1 MKETHRIH
9 NFSAGPAVLPEEVLR
24 EAQQAL
30 WDVDGTGIGI
40 LEHSHRGGPF
50 EKIVAQTE
58 ADCRKLAGIPDDY
71 AVLFLTG
78 GASTQFFMLPA
89 NLLPEGETADYLVT
103 GAWSEKAVAEAK
115 RYGRVHEA
123 ASSAATNHDRI
134 PKPGEIRWSER
145 PVYAHFTSNNT
156 IFGTQWTSEPAPPP
170 GVWLACDASSDV
182 FSRPIDVTRYGVLYA
197 GAQKNIGPAG
207 VTLVIARRDLVERS
221 VRELPTML
229 RYATHLREGSLY
241 NTPPTF
247 GIYLMGRVFQWIQRQ
262 GGLAGM
268 ERKNRE
274 KAQLVYDA
282 LAAAAGFYDAHAGEG
297 SRSLMNVTF
306 RTPSKELD
314 ATFVKEA
321 EAAGFSGLKGHR
333 SVGGMRA
340 SIYNAFPKAGCEALA
355 SFMKDFAA
363 KNG

>member
-1 MKETHRIH
+1 MSRIF

-24 EAQQAL
+24 EAQAAL
-30 WDVDGTGIGI
+30 WDFDGTGIGI

-50 EKIVAQTE
+50 EKVVQQTE
-58 ADCRKLAGIPDDY
+58 ADCRALAGIGDDH

-89 NLLPEGETADYLVT
+89 NLLPDGATADYLVT

-123 ASSAATNHDRI
+123 ATTAATNHDRI
-134 PKPGEIRWSER
+134 PKASEIRWSER

-156 IFGTQWTSEPAPPP
+156 IFGTQWASEPTPPA

-182 FSRPIDVTRYGVLYA
+182 FSRPIDVTRYGFLYA

-207 VTLVIARRDLVERS
+207 VTLLIARRDLVERS
-221 VRELPTML
+221 VRDLPTML
-229 RYATHLREGSLY
+229 RYATHQKEGSLY

-262 GGLAGM
+262 GGLVGM

-274 KAQLVYDA
+274 KAQAIYDA
-282 LAAAAGFYDAHAGEG
+282 LAATDFYDAHAGEG

-314 ATFVKEA
+314 AKFVKEA

-340 SIYNAFPKAGCEALA
+340 SIYNAFPKAGCDALA

>member
-1 MKETHRIH
+1 MSRIF

-24 EAQQAL
+24 EAQAAL
-30 WDVDGTGIGI
+30 WDFDGTGIGI

-50 EKIVAQTE
+50 ERVVRQTE
-58 ADCRKLAGIPDDY
+58 ADCRGLARIPDDY

-89 NLLPEGETADYLVT
+89 NLLPEAATADYLVT

-123 ASSAATNHDRI
+123 ASSAATRHDRI
-134 PKPGEIRWSER
+134 PKASEIRWSEQ

-156 IFGTQWTSEPAPPP
+156 IFGTQWTSEPEPPA
-170 GVWLACDASSDV
+170 GTWLACDASSDI
-182 FSRPIDVTRYGVLYA
+182 FSRPIDVTRYGFLYA

-207 VTLVIARRDLVERS
+207 VTLVIARRDLLERS
-221 VRELPTML
+221 VRDLPTML
-229 RYATHLREGSLY
+229 RFATHLEEGSLY

-247 GIYLMGRVFQWIQRQ
+247 GIYLMGRVFQWIERQ

-274 KAQLVYDA
+274 KAQLLYDA
-282 LAAAAGFYDAHAGEG
+282 LAAGGGFYRAHAREG

-306 RTPSKELD
+306 RTPSPELD
-314 ATFVKEA
+314 ARFLAQA

-340 SIYNAFPKAGCEALA
+340 SIYNAFPKAGCDALA